1 MQLKIIFQDQIN
13 QNFVAMHRHTHF
25 VYVCIYISS
34 CISIS
39 VNMYVYIHLQSHR
52 AEKNTIC
59 VLENILQLTFLA
71 YYSTATAAPKTA
83 KGETG

>member
-1 MQLKIIFQDQIN
+1 
-13 QNFVAMHRHTHF
+13 
-25 VYVCIYISS
+25 
-34 CISIS
+34 
-39 VNMYVYIHLQSHR
+39 MYVYIHLQSHR